1 MRKEQEM
8 PGGYMGKIL
17 WADLSTGV
25 ITEETLDEQICRDF
39 IGGYGIGARILYTR
53 KKAGIDPLGPEN
65 ILGLISGPLT
75 GTPVPMAVR
84 YMAVAKSPLTGGWG
98 EANSGGDFGP
108 FLKFAGFDGVFF
120 TGISTGP
127 IYLLIDNG
135 KAQLK
140 DAAYLWGKD
149 TYETEDIL
157 MAEYKDSRV
166 VCIGQ
171 AGEKLALVSCIM
183 TNHGSTAGR
192 SGLGAVMGSKK
203 LKAVVARGKMEIPI
217 NDKAAAVR
225 ISQEHVKFM
234 GIVGPS
240 GLSLI
245 DRMHRYGTSYTT
257 YESAHSG
264 DSPVKNWGG
273 IGVIDLP
280 DIAGLHHDV
289 FAARVEKGH
298 GCWHCPLRCKAILK
312 AGEGEYNYAA
322 GSHRPEYETAGAFG
336 ALCANSHTESII
348 MANDICNRAGLDT
361 ISTGSIIA
369 FATELYENG
378 ILTRKDTDDIELKWG
393 NHRAMVAMTEKLAKR
408 EGVGDILADG
418 VKSAAEK
425 IGKGAG
431 QFAMHIGGQ
440 EVAMHSP
447 LINATGPWYTS
458 AARYQV
464 DATPGRHTV
473 LFGPFSFV
481 HNHFLDMTGLCHFGQ
496 WPENPELMVG
506 IFNAV
511 TGWNFSWSDMAK
523 AGERI
528 VNLRHAFNLREGI
541 NELKRPVPGRI
552 VGKPPFATG
561 PLAGVTSDI
570 EAQVYWC
577 LGALDWDRVTT
588 KPSKVKLVALGL
600 DDVAGDLWP

>member
-1 MRKEQEM
+1 M
-8 PGGYMGKIL
+8 PGGYIGKIL
-17 WADLSTGV
+17 LVDLSTGV
-25 ITEETLDEQICRDF
+25 ITEEPLDQKMCRDY
-39 IGGYGIGARILYTR
+39 IGGYGIGARIIYSR
-53 KKAGIDPLGPEN
+53 QKAGADPLGPEN
-65 ILGLISGPLT
+65 TLGLITGPLT

-108 FLKFAGFDGVFF
+108 YLKFAGFDAVFF
-120 TGISTGP
+120 IGISP
-127 IYLLIDNG
+127 KPVYLLIDNG
-135 KAQLK
+135 KTQLK
-140 DAAYLWGKD
+140 DANSLWGKD
-149 TYETEDIL
+149 TYGTEDL
-157 MAEYKDSRV
+157 LQAEYGEQSRV
-166 VCIGQ
+166 VCIGP
-171 AGEKLALVSCIM
+171 AGEKKSLVSCIM

-203 LKAVVARGKMEIPI
+203 LKAVVVRGTMEIPV
-217 NDKAAAVR
+217 NDKAAVVR
-225 ISQEHVKFM
+225 VSREHVKFM
-234 GIVGPS
+234 RIRGPA
-240 GLSLI
+240 GMSLI
-245 DRMHRYGTSYTT
+245 DRMHKYGTSYTT

-289 FAARVEKGH
+289 FADRVEKGH

-312 AGEGEYNYAA
+312 AGTGDYNYAA

-336 ALCANSHTESII
+336 ALCCNSNTESII
-348 MANDICNRAGLDT
+348 MANDICNRSGLDT

-378 ILTRKDTDDIELKWG
+378 ILSKKDTDGIDLKWG
-393 NHRAMVAMTEKLAKR
+393 NHRAMVAMTAKLAKR

-418 VKSAAEK
+418 VKSAAAK
-425 IGKGAG
+425 IGKGAE

-447 LINATGPWYTS
+447 LINATGPWYTA
-458 AARYQV
+458 AARYHV

-496 WPENPELMVG
+496 WPENPELMTG

-511 TGWNFSWSDMAK
+511 TGWNFSWRDMAE

-552 VGKPPFATG
+552 VGKPPQTIG

-588 KPSKVKLVALGL
+588 KPSKAKLVALGL
-600 DDVAGDLWP
+600 DDVAKDLWP

>member
-1 MRKEQEM
+1 M
-8 PGGYMGKIL
+8 PGGYIGKIL
-17 WADLSTGV
+17 LVDLSTGA
-25 ITEETLDEQICRDF
+25 ITEEPLDQKMCRDF
-39 IGGYGIGARILYTR
+39 IGGYCIGARILYSR
-53 KKAGIDPLGPEN
+53 QKSGIDPLGPEN
-65 ILGLISGPLT
+65 TLGLITGPLT

-108 FLKFAGFDGVFF
+108 YLKFAGFDAVFF
-120 TGISTGP
+120 TGISP
-127 IYLLIDNG
+127 KPVYLLIDSG
-135 KAQLK
+135 KTQLK
-140 DAAYLWGKD
+140 DANYLWGKD
-149 TYETEDIL
+149 TYGTEDL
-157 MAEYKDSRV
+157 LQAEYGEQSRV
-166 VCIGQ
+166 ACIGP
-171 AGEKLALVSCIM
+171 AGEKQSLVSCIM

-203 LKAVVARGKMEIPI
+203 LKAVVVRGTMEIPVS
-217 NDKAAAVR
+217 DKAAVVR
-225 ISQEHVKFM
+225 VSREHVKFM
-234 GIVGPS
+234 RIRGPS
-240 GLSLI
+240 GMSLI
-245 DRMHRYGTSYTT
+245 DRMQKYGTSYTT

-280 DIAGLHHDV
+280 DISGLHHDV
-289 FAARVEKGH
+289 FADRVEKGH

-312 AGEGEYNYAA
+312 AGTGEYNYAA

-336 ALCANSHTESII
+336 ALCANSNTESII
-348 MANDICNRAGLDT
+348 MANDICNRSGLDT
-361 ISTGSIIA
+361 ISAGSVIA

-378 ILTRKDTDDIELKWG
+378 ILSKKDTDGIDLKWG
-393 NHRAMVAMTEKLAKR
+393 DHRAMVAMTEKLAKR

-418 VKSAAEK
+418 VKKAAEK
-425 IGKGAG
+425 IGKGAE

-447 LINATGPWYTS
+447 LINATGPWYTA

-496 WPENPELMVG
+496 WPENPELMAG

-511 TGWNFSWSDMAK
+511 TGWNFSWRDMAE

-528 VNLRHAFNLREGI
+528 VNLRQAFNLREGI

-552 VGKPPFATG
+552 VGKPPQTIG

-588 KPSKVKLVALGL
+588 KPSKAKLVALGL
-600 DDVAGDLWP
+600 DDVAKDLWP

>member
-1 MRKEQEM
+1 MS
-8 PGGYMGKIL
+8 GGYMGKIL
-17 WADLSTGV
+17 WVDLPTGV

-53 KKAGIDPLGPEN
+53 QKAGIDPLGPVN

-75 GTPVPMAVR
+75 GTLVPMAVR

-98 EANSGGDFGP
+98 EANSGGDFGS

-127 IYLLIDNG
+127 VYLLIDNG

-203 LKAVVARGKMEIPI
+203 LKAVVARGTMEIPI

-234 GIVGPS
+234 RIVGPS

-273 IGVIDLP
+273 IGVIDFP

-312 AGEGEYNYAA
+312 AGGGEYNYAA

-378 ILTRKDTDDIELKWG
+378 ILTRK
-393 NHRAMVAMTEKLAKR
+393 
-408 EGVGDILADG
+408 
-418 VKSAAEK
+418 
-425 IGKGAG
+425 
-431 QFAMHIGGQ
+431 
-440 EVAMHSP
+440 
-447 LINATGPWYTS
+447 
-458 AARYQV
+458 RY
-464 DATPGRHTV
+464 R
-473 LFGPFSFV
+473 
-481 HNHFLDMTGLCHFGQ
+481 
-496 WPENPELMVG
+496 
-506 IFNAV
+506 
-511 TGWNFSWSDMAK
+511 
-523 AGERI
+523 
-528 VNLRHAFNLREGI
+528 
-541 NELKRPVPGRI
+541 
-552 VGKPPFATG
+552 
-561 PLAGVTSDI
+561 
-570 EAQVYWC
+570 
-577 LGALDWDRVTT
+577 
-588 KPSKVKLVALGL
+588 
-600 DDVAGDLWP
+600 

>member
-1 MRKEQEM
+1 M
-8 PGGYMGKIL
+8 PGGYIGKIL
-17 WADLSTGV
+17 LVDLSTGV
-25 ITEETLDEQICRDF
+25 ITEEPLDQKMCRDF
-39 IGGYGIGARILYTR
+39 IGGYGIGARILYSR
-53 KKAGIDPLGPEN
+53 QKAGIDPLGPEN
-65 ILGLISGPLT
+65 TLGMITGPLT

-108 FLKFAGFDGVFF
+108 YLKFAGFDAVFF
-120 TGISTGP
+120 TGISP
-127 IYLLIDNG
+127 KPVYLLIDNG
-135 KAQLK
+135 KTQLK
-140 DAAYLWGKD
+140 DANYLWGKD
-149 TYETEDIL
+149 TYGTEDL
-157 MAEYKDSRV
+157 LQAEYGEQSRV
-166 VCIGQ
+166 ACIGP
-171 AGEKLALVSCIM
+171 AGEKKSLVSCIM

-203 LKAVVARGKMEIPI
+203 LKAVVVRGTMGIPV
-217 NDKAAAVR
+217 NDKAAVVR
-225 ISQEHVKFM
+225 VSQEHVKFM
-234 GIVGPS
+234 RIRGPA
-240 GLSLI
+240 GMSLI
-245 DRMHRYGTSYTT
+245 DRMHKYGTSYTT

-280 DIAGLHHDV
+280 DISGLHHDV
-289 FAARVEKGH
+289 FADRVEKGH

-312 AGEGEYNYAA
+312 AGTGEYNYAA

-336 ALCANSHTESII
+336 ALCANSNTESII
-348 MANDICNRAGLDT
+348 MANDICNRSGLDT

-378 ILTRKDTDDIELKWG
+378 ILSKKDTDGIDLKWG

-418 VKSAAEK
+418 VKKAAEK
-425 IGKGAG
+425 IGKGAE

-447 LINATGPWYTS
+447 LINATGPWYTA

-481 HNHFLDMTGLCHFGQ
+481 HNHFLDITGLCHFGQ

-511 TGWNFSWSDMAK
+511 TGWNFSWRNMAE

-552 VGKPPFATG
+552 MGKPPQTIG

-577 LGALDWDRVTT
+577 LGALDWDRVTA
-588 KPSKVKLVALGL
+588 KPSKAKLVALGL
-600 DDVAGDLWP
+600 DDVANDLWP